1 MPPRLTR
8 RGTSVHLPICRAAKT
23 MTETLSM
30 QQGKGLV
37 ERQPNGETGGQ
48 ALDLSLQEESKGN
61 VKAN

>member
-1 MPPRLTR
+1 MPPRLTC
-8 RGTSVHLPICRAAKT
+8 RGTPVHLP
-23 MTETLSM
+23 TETLSM

-48 ALDLSLQEESKGN
+48 ASDLSLQEESKGN